1 MTYPT
6 LVESTLA
13 HMRAEVRARAD
24 RDMLAALAERV
35 HTTVEAWL
43 VDPDTVTVRLGRAVE
58 VTYRRPVVPEHLG
71 ALAHDLWVAWKAH
84 TPDVPPNVT
93 LGTE

>member
-24 RDMLAALAERV
+24 QDMLAALAERV
-35 HTTVEAWL
+35 HTTVEVWVA
-43 VDPDTVTVRLGRAVE
+43 DPDTVRVRLGGTV
-58 VTYRRPVVPEHLG
+58 VVSYRRPVVPEHLS
-71 ALAHDLWVAWKAH
+71 ALAHDLWAAWKAH